1 MSRLSLIVAIALFV
15 VLASVMVADAGQSP
29 SDIYHKVVW
38 PATLQLRAANPT
50 GWYNKLPEL
59 YAKFRKQYGSQWS
72 TIMSY
77 GQSRLT

>member
-1 MSRLSLIVAIALFV
+1 MSRLSLIVAIVLSV
-15 VLASVMVADAGQSP
+15 VLASMVADAGQSP

-59 YAKFRKQYGSQWS
+59 YAKFRKQYGSQWKA
-72 TIMSY
+72 IMSY
-77 GQSRLT
+77 GETRLT